1 MRQID
6 TYFSFE
12 PTTPLHHY
20 TGIGMLL
27 ELGKETEP
35 ERAKELW
42 ASNVNYLNDSQ
53 EISHAKDVMRYVTAP
68 ARLAFAVGGDH
79 LWFVEAFREWLPMA
93 LSKPFDMFIFSLSEH
108 RSLLSQWRSYTP
120 HGKGVSISFS
130 TALIREIA
138 TINVLK
144 IGQCIYELEAQRTL
158 IESLIESLW
167 ITWQNR
173 HSGRPASPE
182 VVSRYFDE
190 HRYQILQVLALIK
203 HEAFKEEAEWR
214 LISRSEPAV
223 HDVCYRQAEGAS
235 LLTPYIKLKLPVRNY
250 LFESVT
256 LGPTPHQDLSLM
268 ALKGFI
274 DKTRLSANVYLSE
287 IPFRKW

>member
-1 MRQID
+1 MRRID

-27 ELGKETEP
+27 ELGKETAP
-35 ERAKELW
+35 GQAKELW
-42 ASNVNYLNDSQ
+42 ASNVHYLNDSQ
-53 EISHAKDVMRYVTAP
+53 EISYAKDVMRYVVAP
-68 ARLAFAVGGDH
+68 STIAFAAGGDH
-79 LWFVEAFREWLPMA
+79 LWFVEAFREWLPIA

-138 TINVLK
+138 TVNVLR
-144 IGQCIYELEAQRTL
+144 IGQCIYELEAQRNL

-173 HSGRPASPE
+173 NQDRPAAPE
-182 VVSRYFDE
+182 VIHRYFDE

-203 HEAFKEEAEWR
+203 HEAFQEEAEWR
-214 LISRSEPAV
+214 LISRSEPDV
-223 HDVCYRQAEGAS
+223 HDISYRQAEGAS
-235 LLTPYIKLKLPVRNY
+235 LLTPYIKLKLPVRDN
-250 LFESVT
+250 LFDSVT
-256 LGPTPHQDLSLM
+256 LGPTPHQELSLA

-274 DKTRLSANVYLSE
+274 DKTRLSVNIFPSE